1 MPPGRPSPVSASSA
15 ACWKSP
21 GLRGWSW
28 TPASTCPAPASCP
41 RSAGRTAYRVVQEG
55 LTNARKHAPGAP
67 VEVSVT
73 CNGEAG
79 LVVEVISG
87 AVTAAPGVP
96 PLAGAGSGTGL
107 IGLAE
112 RLALAGGD
120 LEHRTTADGEFVL
133 RAMLPGQR

>member
-1 MPPGRPSPVSASSA
+1 M
-15 ACWKSP
+15 
-21 GLRGWSW
+21 
-28 TPASTCPAPASCP
+28 
-41 RSAGRTAYRVVQEG
+41 
-55 LTNARKHAPGAP
+55 
-67 VEVSVT
+67 SVT

-79 LVVEVISG
+79 LVVEVISR

-96 PLAGAGSGTGL
+96 SFAGAGSGTGL

-120 LEHRTTADGEFVL
+120 LEHRTTADGEFAL